1 MFFQKKTEDKEVV
14 ISKEIQ
20 KFLLDGEIL
29 EQSLGFL
36 DNIYLTNMRVIF
48 QELNLI
54 AKDGIT
60 KELVFIPLSK
70 IDGVSYIET
79 RNLGFDRI
87 IKIKTRG
94 FSHEIKF
101 GRNNVDKAADF
112 CKLICE
118 KILELDK

>member
-1 MFFQKKTEDKEVV
+1 MFFQKKTEDKEIV

-20 KFLLDGEIL
+20 KFLLDGETI

-48 QELNLI
+48 EESNLI

-101 GRNNVDKAADF
+101 GKNNSDKAADF
-112 CKLICE
+112 CKLVC
-118 KILELDK
+118 KKMLELEK

>member
-1 MFFQKKTEDKEVV
+1 MFFQKKTEDKEIIVT
-14 ISKEIQ
+14 KEIQ
-20 KFLLDGEIL
+20 KFLLDGETL

-48 QELNLI
+48 QESNII
-54 AKDGIT
+54 AKDDVLT
-60 KELVFIPLSK
+60 ELVFVPLSK

-79 RNLGFDRI
+79 KNLTFNRI

-101 GRNNVDKAADF
+101 GRNNSDKATDF
-112 CKLICE
+112 CKLVCK
-118 KILELDK
+118 KILELEK

>member
-1 MFFQKKTEDKEVV
+1 MLFQKKTEDKEVV
-14 ISKEIQ
+14 VSKDIQ

-48 QELNLI
+48 EESNII
-54 AKDGIT
+54 AKDDILT
-60 KELVFIPLSK
+60 ELVFVPLSK
-70 IDGVSYIET
+70 IDSVSYIET
-79 RNLGFDRI
+79 KNIVFNRI

-101 GRNNVDKAADF
+101 GKNNSDKAADF
-112 CKLICE
+112 CKLVC
-118 KILELDK
+118 KKMLELEK